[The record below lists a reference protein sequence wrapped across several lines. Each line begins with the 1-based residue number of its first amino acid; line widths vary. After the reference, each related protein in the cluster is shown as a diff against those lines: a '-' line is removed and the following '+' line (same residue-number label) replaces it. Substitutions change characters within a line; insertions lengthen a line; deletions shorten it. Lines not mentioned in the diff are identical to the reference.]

1 MSAVTGTDETNLIVP
16 TATGEAKP
24 NLNPTKTVITIEIDI
39 MMTWDREIVGDHE
52 DTTAVLVTDRV
63 TEDTTMALAT
73 DRVMVGTVGTM
84 TDRGEEIPGLLTAE
98 EMIASETV
106 TEEKDSAVD
115 GIMAI
120 ETGMEKGGEET
131 TDICISVIKRFKS
144 RAV

>member
-1 MSAVTGTDETNLIVP
+1 VNAVTATEETNLIVP

-39 MMTWDREIVGDHE
+39 MMTWDREIVGGHE
-52 DTTAVLVTDRV
+52 NTTVVLGTDRV

-73 DRVMVGTVGTM
+73 DRVTVETVGTM
-84 TDRGEEIPGLLTAE
+84 TDREEETSGLPTAE
-98 EMIASETV
+98 EMIDSETV

-120 ETGMEKGGEET
+120 ETGMEKPST
-131 TDICISVIKRFKS
+131 SILLFPS
-144 RAV
+144 